1 MVKITRAQILEALD
15 KILDESLEHY
25 IEHDMFCGYDILS
38 GLPTCDVRTY
48 VYVNTPPP
56 DNMSIQNNI
65 RTMFKK
71 KYKVDKKK

>member
-1 MVKITRAQILEALD
+1 
-15 KILDESLEHY
+15 
-25 IEHDMFCGYDILS
+25 MFCGYDILS

-65 RTMFKK
+65 RTMSQK
-71 KYKVDKKK
+71 KYKVGKKK